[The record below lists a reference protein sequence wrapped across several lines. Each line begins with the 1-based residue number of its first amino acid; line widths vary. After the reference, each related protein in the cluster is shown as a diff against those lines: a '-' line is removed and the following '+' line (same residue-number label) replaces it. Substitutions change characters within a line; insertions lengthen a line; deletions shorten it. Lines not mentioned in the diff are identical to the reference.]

1 MTEDNPNF
9 TLGEMIR
16 MARLDYLARD
26 FATTKQK
33 ARLAF
38 KRQPRIEDKKKWS
51 DLKHHPRYKE
61 FFDG

>member
-1 MTEDNPNF
+1 
-9 TLGEMIR
+9 MIR

-51 DLKHHPRYKE
+51 DLRHHPRYKE